1 MVTSVRDLKGVQDL
15 GLGSYLPLELSRRV
29 VPHLPQRWQRFTY
42 APTWA
47 DAQATS
53 IGYAEVPVT
62 PPPATRR
69 PMQPLTGNLLA
80 MVGAFGVA
88 LSARRP
94 SVSPVRVVDFG
105 GYDGKHANLIQP
117 IFPELSFEWVVV
129 DLPPVVEAME
139 GLRRPGLEF
148 VADLSVA
155 LEGRV
160 DVFLASASLN
170 YIPDPIA
177 MLDTMC
183 AHAPFVVLTRLPLW
197 PIQSHTAAVQH
208 TQRRPVEVSYPTW
221 FFSERLFMAELPERS
236 EILLDFVC
244 PDDRAGFEGHYS
256 TYRGLVIATAGAEAR
271 DRP

>member
-1 MVTSVRDLKGVQDL
+1 MTSVRDVKGVQNL
-15 GLGSYLPLELSRRV
+15 GLARYLPPELSRRV

-53 IGYAEVPVT
+53 IGYAKVPIT
-62 PPPATRR
+62 PPPATPHPR
-69 PMQPLTGNLLA
+69 QPLAGNQLA

-94 SVSPVRVVDFG
+94 SASPIRVVDFG
-105 GYDGKHANLIQP
+105 GYDGKHAGLIQP
-117 IFPELSFEWVVV
+117 IFPQLSFEWVVV
-129 DLPPVVEAME
+129 DLPPVVETMS

-148 VADLSVA
+148 VSDLSVA

-170 YIPDPIA
+170 YIPDPTA

-221 FFSERLFMAELPERS
+221 FFSERLFMAELPGRS

-256 TYRGLVIATAGAEAR
+256 TYRGLVIATAGVETR